1 MLLCDLIQSHYPK
14 ILMLSPVP
22 CNLHRNIIVILT
34 TQSRLSPSH
43 IPLIRSLSRS
53 ISRTLIA
60 ITVDADMAAKIS
72 KISNILPHFQNLP
85 RILLSCPLL
94 YFGAKYCL
102 FCLFS
107 LFLLSY
113 ILPPTPLYIYFFSYL
128 KKKIR
133 DKKSI

>member
-43 IPLIRSLSRS
+43 IPLIRSLSRP

-60 ITVDADMAAKIS
+60 ISADADMAAKKRKRKEKKYIYLGTINGGYARFAGFREKFS
-72 KISNILPHFQNLP
+72 FHNVLP
-85 RILLSCPLL
+85 ILLP
-94 YFGAKYCL
+94 F
-102 FCLFS
+102 LFS
-107 LFLLSY
+107 LFE
-113 ILPPTPLYIYFFSYL
+113 P
-128 KKKIR
+128 
-133 DKKSI
+133 SIPCIPSI

>member
-60 ITVDADMAAKIS
+60 ITVDADMAAKIDE
-72 KISNILPHFQNLP
+72 LTQLT
-85 RILLSCPLL
+85 
-94 YFGAKYCL
+94 
-102 FCLFS
+102 LFS
-107 LFLLSY
+107 KVPLDH
-113 ILPPTPLYIYFFSYL
+113 LPGQGGNRWWRLVV
-128 KKKIR
+128 R
-133 DKKSI
+133 

>member
-60 ITVDADMAAKIS
+60 ITVDADMAAKIDE
-72 KISNILPHFQNLP
+72 LTQLT
-85 RILLSCPLL
+85 
-94 YFGAKYCL
+94 
-102 FCLFS
+102 LFS
-107 LFLLSY
+107 KVPLDHLPGHTFRNCVNCVNSSISLYPLIFPPFSY
-113 ILPPTPLYIYFFSYL
+113 IIVYL
-128 KKKIR
+128 N
-133 DKKSI
+133 SS